1 MVYGTWEVCATE
13 FINRRTLA
21 HCKCTICGE
30 NRDIRLDV
38 LMSNPPYCKCSPKNT
53 DYSGMRKSGF
63 VIVSKNDDGT
73 YLCKCDCGSTFTT
86 TIAKIRRDINS
97 CGCKK
102 ANPSSNIK
110 ERECRECGK
119 KFEGGPRAWYCPQ
132 CRENR
137 RAESKRK
144 TAENRK
150 NGTLKSPGKEMICEN
165 CGKTIIRNAANQ
177 RYCEECGKENIKE
190 IARQQ
195 SLEYYE
201 NNKEEINV
209 IRKGTRKKYDIVSL
223 ENPLDYDIVD
233 AFINKYRE
241 NMGFLISKYTA
252 KEIASVSGKSEK
264 TVYNWASK
272 NRKCLPTIKTLLI
285 LYKKYGD
292 IALPY
297 ITHKG
302 TLERKDKIQP
312 LTDTKIAKL
321 CAKSGYTEYQIAKIM
336 NKNYV
341 TFNQVYSKD
350 NIGSYTAI
358 ELLYVFGIDDVLEFF
373 G

>member
-53 DYSGMRKSGF
+53 DYSGMRKCGF

-73 YLCKCDCGSTFTT
+73 YLCKCDCGNEFST
-86 TIAKIRRDINS
+86 TIDKIRRDINS

-132 CRENR
+132 CRETR

-144 TAENRK
+144 NAENRK

-165 CGKTIIRNAANQ
+165 
-177 RYCEECGKENIKE
+177 
-190 IARQQ
+190 
-195 SLEYYE
+195 
-201 NNKEEINV
+201 
-209 IRKGTRKKYDIVSL
+209 
-223 ENPLDYDIVD
+223 
-233 AFINKYRE
+233 
-241 NMGFLISKYTA
+241 
-252 KEIASVSGKSEK
+252 
-264 TVYNWASK
+264 
-272 NRKCLPTIKTLLI
+272 
-285 LYKKYGD
+285 
-292 IALPY
+292 
-297 ITHKG
+297 
-302 TLERKDKIQP
+302 
-312 LTDTKIAKL
+312 
-321 CAKSGYTEYQIAKIM
+321 
-336 NKNYV
+336 
-341 TFNQVYSKD
+341 
-350 NIGSYTAI
+350 
-358 ELLYVFGIDDVLEFF
+358 
-373 G
+373 